1 MTLTLP
7 DNLKSQLNEAANYCS
22 LPPEKLASLFV
33 EDGLRLYRDGR
44 DEFRDTIDGE
54 DQQSA

>member
-7 DNLKSQLNEAANYCS
+7 ENLKSQLNEAARYCS

-33 EDGLRLYRDGR
+33 EDGIKLYRDDR
-44 DEFRDTIDGE
+44 DEFRDTLNGE